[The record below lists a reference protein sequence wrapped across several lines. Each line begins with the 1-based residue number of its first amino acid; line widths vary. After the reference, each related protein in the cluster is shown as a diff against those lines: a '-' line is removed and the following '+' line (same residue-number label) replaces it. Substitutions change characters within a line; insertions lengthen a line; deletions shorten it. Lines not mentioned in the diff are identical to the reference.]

1 MVKKRL
7 VITDLTY
14 MWDDEICI
22 GGVDRA
28 GNCIRPI
35 TREGVRRSH
44 IFSDGELKAYPRA
57 LVEFDLT
64 PVSVAMPPHI
74 EDWYFEP
81 PETQHITDCTDAQ
94 WEDILRRD
102 CFGSVDE
109 IFDGHLTGDRRVAP
123 GTDTRSLG
131 TLCNPQATGVWVDEN
146 YGRRQF
152 RLDFNDGS
160 KSYKGYPVNDLAF
173 RTLLE
178 NKINALGDSRKAA
191 DAVMEAVQAA
201 DRLYLRIGLARP
213 RRMGSYPT
221 ACWTQITGVYTFPDY
236 LDGRTYWDIE
246 TE

>member
-14 MWDDEICI
+14 MWDDELCI
-22 GGVDRA
+22 GGVGRE

-44 IFSDGELKAYPRA
+44 IFEDGELKAYPRA

-81 PETQHITDCTDAQ
+81 SATRHIIDCTDAQ
-94 WEDILRRD
+94 WEDILRRG

-109 IFDGHLTGDRRVAP
+109 MFDGYLEGDRRVPPDA
-123 GTDTRSLG
+123 DTRSLG
-131 TLCNPQATGVWVDEN
+131 TLCSPKATDVWIDER
-146 YGRRQF
+146 YGRQQF
-152 RLDFNDGS
+152 RLDFEDGS
-160 KSYKGYPVNDLAF
+160 GKQHGGYPVNDLAF
-173 RTLLE
+173 RTLLQDR
-178 NKINALGDSRKAA
+178 IDALGDNRKAV
-191 DAVMEAVQAA
+191 DVMLAALRNA

-213 RRMGSYPT
+213 RQMGNYPM

-236 LDGRTYWDIE
+236 LGGRTFADF
-246 TE
+246 